1 MESKKGVNRMTESV
15 FSERVRAL
23 HGPLWRIAWAI
34 LHNGADCDDAI
45 QETLLRAW
53 NHIGSLRDETAFDAW
68 LMRIL
73 VNECKDL
80 LRRRARHPQMPM
92 EAAPELTAPEENTA
106 LRDSIFA
113 LPLSLR
119 LPILLN
125 YMEGYSVKETA
136 RIEVSDS

>member
-1 MESKKGVNRMTESV
+1 M
-15 FSERVRAL
+15 
-23 HGPLWRIAWAI
+23 
-34 LHNGADCDDAI
+34 
-45 QETLLRAW
+45 LRAW
-53 NHIGSLRDETAFDAW
+53 NRIGSLRDETVFDAW

-92 EAAPELTAPEENTA
+92 EAAPELAVLVENTA

-119 LPILLN
+119 LPLLLLH
-125 YMEGYSVKETA
+125 YMDGYSVKETA